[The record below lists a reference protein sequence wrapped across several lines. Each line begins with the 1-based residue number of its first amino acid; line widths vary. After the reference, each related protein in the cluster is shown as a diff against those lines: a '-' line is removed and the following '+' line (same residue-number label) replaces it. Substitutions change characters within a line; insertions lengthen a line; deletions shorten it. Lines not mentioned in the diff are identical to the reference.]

1 MLLVPHG
8 AHRPRWQESA
18 GGHSPSKSQCEADV
32 SMKSRE
38 LVTDIMKSL
47 TTSEV
52 SQIRD
57 MVKRKVADRIADDM
71 RSYNYSGHLQS
82 TPNFKD
88 QLNTAVQT
96 EIKAAV
102 DAQKPIIEKA
112 IKDLLPSYLGEANI
126 KAVISRWA
134 ASLK

>member
-1 MLLVPHG
+1 MDDDKLDLII
-8 AHRPRWQESA
+8 
-18 GGHSPSKSQCEADV
+18 KLCEADV